1 MMLRATSFLLLIP
14 CLYASALWGIGVDPS
29 LRREQVVVW
38 AVLVALTVLILVMID
53 RIVAGYV
60 PRDDIDTQRTNEQLR
75 VLAQMFNFM
84 CIPFIAAPILRPTM
98 GMADGYLSLG
108 NLGLLVAGVVLH
120 LCAQR
125 ALHHWKGPKGQPS

>member
-14 CLYASALWGIGVDPS
+14 CLYAVALWGVGVDAS
-29 LRREQVVVW
+29 LRREQVLVW
-38 AVLVALTVLILVMID
+38 AALVVLTIAILVAID
-53 RIVAGYV
+53 RIVDGYV
-60 PRDDIDTQRTNEQLR
+60 PASEHDQQRTNEQLR

-98 GMADGYLSLG
+98 GMVDGYLSLG

-125 ALHHWKGPKGQPS
+125 ALHHWKGPKGYAS